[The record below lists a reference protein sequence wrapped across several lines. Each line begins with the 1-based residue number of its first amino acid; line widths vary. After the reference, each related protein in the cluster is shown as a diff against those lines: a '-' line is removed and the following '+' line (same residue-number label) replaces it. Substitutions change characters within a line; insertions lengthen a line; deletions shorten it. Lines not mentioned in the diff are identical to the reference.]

1 MTSLSTLRM
10 NPTNGNAIRPSISVE
25 DQEDAT
31 SAMQESC
38 RQSHEIEILR
48 ARLAEYDTMRFVMV
62 NGGKNSLRK
71 NKTDIMSPLDKMNLK
86 EVDHC
91 IKEGLFPHV
100 KINPKGWHKYNDNRR
115 TLC

>member
-1 MTSLSTLRM
+1 
-10 NPTNGNAIRPSISVE
+10 
-25 DQEDAT
+25 
-31 SAMQESC
+31 MQESR

-48 ARLAEYDTMRFVMV
+48 ALLAEYDTMRFVMV

>member
-1 MTSLSTLRM
+1 MIFVVP
-10 NPTNGNAIRPSISVE
+10 NYISPKGLF
-25 DQEDAT
+25 
-31 SAMQESC
+31 SG
-38 RQSHEIEILR
+38 QSPQLP